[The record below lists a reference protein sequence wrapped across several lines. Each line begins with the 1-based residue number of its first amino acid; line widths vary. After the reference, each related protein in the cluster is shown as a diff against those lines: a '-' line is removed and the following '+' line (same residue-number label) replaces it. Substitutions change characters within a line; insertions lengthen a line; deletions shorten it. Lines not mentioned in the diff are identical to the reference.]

1 MEETGVGWALQGG
14 GKMSPALNV
23 GGTVCVNM
31 ATLIKLYSLNMF
43 SSLHVIT
50 PQ

>member
-1 MEETGVGWALQGG
+1 MEEKGVGWSLQGG

-23 GGTVCVNM
+23 GGAVCVNM
-31 ATLIKLYSLNMF
+31 TTLIKLHSLNMF